1 MGWVESEIQNLG
13 DLYVSPALFKTNE
26 SALKSNVK
34 CAQVSWADVDEGI
47 KEMVEPDLAI
57 MSSPGRFHLYW
68 RESPTSDTNLIEARN
83 KRYGWADDCWNS
95 DRILRMPGSANV
107 KKSWTSN
114 VVELGPI
121 HFLSAELQE
130 VFHRG
135 PNGRDRSSKLY
146 HLACALA
153 ESGADREVVAGLI
166 RDADRRWGKFY
177 ERSDGAV
184 RLGELIERV
193 FSKPQLRSE
202 NQELP
207 VLGWK
212 SLRDAPGS
220 SLEWLLEGFLY
231 RGALGTISG
240 PPGVG
245 KTQLSVRLAVALS
258 KGQDFLS
265 FKNVSQARE
274 RVLYLSYELSSAEM
288 NEFLSKMTDLS
299 KDEDHLE
306 KHIKFIAPGY
316 SQQWSSRDVQED
328 IEAAILEYNITGVVV
343 DSLGSTTAK
352 SLNDDFEVKTILDFA
367 DRLRTSFGVWIILL
381 HHQRKENNESKR
393 KPKGLADMFGS
404 QYIGGRIRTA
414 LVLWPGDSKGEIEI
428 SSPKMSLAEGPEGFW
443 VERTELLDFRIINR
457 ATPQLSPKDE
467 KVEKSKDFL
476 NLVETEYSLIED
488 DEDDP
493 LGI

>member
-1 MGWVESEIQNLG
+1 M
-13 DLYVSPALFKTNE
+13 
-26 SALKSNVK
+26 
-34 CAQVSWADVDEGI
+34 CQVSWADVDEGI
-47 KEMVEPDLAI
+47 KEAVEPDLAV

-68 RESPTSDTNLIEARN
+68 RQSPTSDLTKIEERN
-83 KRYGWADDCWNS
+83 KKYGWADDCWS
-95 DRILRMPGSANV
+95 ADHLLRVPGSTN
-107 KKSWTSN
+107 KKRAWTSN
-114 VVELGPI
+114 VLELGPI
-121 HFLSAELQE
+121 HFLSAGLQE
-130 VFHRG
+130 VFFHG
-135 PNGRDRSSKLY
+135 PKGRDRSGQLY

-153 ESGADREVVAGLI
+153 ESGTPRDVVTGLLV
-166 RDADRRWGKFY
+166 DADKRWGKFHS
-177 ERSDGAV
+177 RSDGPQ
-184 RLGELIERV
+184 RLEELVQRV
-193 FSKPQLRSE
+193 YSRPQLKSE
-202 NQELP
+202 SEARP
-207 VLGWK
+207 VIGWK
-212 SLRDAPGS
+212 GLRRSSGS

-258 KGQDFLS
+258 KGENFLS
-265 FKNVSQARE
+265 FKNVSKGDGGQPSHE
-274 RVLYLSYELSSAEM
+274 RILYLSYELSSAEM
-288 NEFLSKMTDLS
+288 NEFLSKMGDLA

-306 KHIKFIAPGY
+306 EHIKFDAPGY
-316 SQQWSSRDVQED
+316 SQQWSSREVQED
-328 IEAAILEYNITGVVV
+328 IEAAILEHNITGVVV

-414 LVLWPGDSKGEIEI
+414 LVLWPGDTKGEIEI

-443 VERTELLDFRIINR
+443 VRRTELLDFNIIDGPAGR
-457 ATPQLSPKDE
+457 LESKQE
-467 KVEKSKDFL
+467 VEKFL
-476 NLVETEYSLIED
+476 NLVEDEFDVLE
-488 DEDDP
+488 DEDDG